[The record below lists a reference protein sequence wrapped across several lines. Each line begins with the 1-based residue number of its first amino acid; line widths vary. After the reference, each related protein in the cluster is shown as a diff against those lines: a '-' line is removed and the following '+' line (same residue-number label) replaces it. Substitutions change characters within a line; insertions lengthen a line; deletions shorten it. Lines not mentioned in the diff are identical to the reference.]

1 MTSIFCR
8 YEQCYDQLRGE
19 DDSLRLEMEN
29 LKGELTSLRAD
40 QEAKES
46 TFNITEAS
54 LRSDVINGP
63 KFMDTFTVTSRDNWP
78 ASGLTGGQRPHI

>member
-1 MTSIFCR
+1 MFCR
-8 YEQCYDQLRGE
+8 YEECYDQLRGE

-40 QEAKES
+40 QEAKEA

-54 LRSDVINGP
+54 LRSEVIN
-63 KFMDTFTVTSRDNWP
+63 FY
-78 ASGLTGGQRPHI
+78 